1 MRFAPLV
8 LALFAL
14 TQCTPREPT
23 SVGSSQAPRP
33 TAPVVA
39 AATPPTAP
47 LPAPAAAVETKH
59 TIGAP
64 IQLGRLAIYPVVQP
78 LASQR
83 DPGPLMLLDDAL
95 AKGLAEVR
103 EVGNDA
109 VGQAPV
115 PANEVVERPRA
126 IGGRGNRADLDNQV
140 NQDHQNNQRNSL
152 DNRDMQQEYQQ
163 IQGRSAG
170 AVVNTLVIENKSD
183 TPIFV
188 LAGTVVKGGKQ
199 DRQIGQDFVVDAR
212 QTTPVDAF
220 CVEQGRWDTNR
231 DGAATEGKFSAVAA
245 LATSKVRAAGQYEKN
260 QQAVWDNVAVVNG
273 AHEKSAGSG
282 TLLATF
288 DDPTIKA
295 KLNELSKAI
304 IESLE
309 SKTNPHELIGLA
321 WAIDGRVQGVRY
333 FAHHRVY
340 ELVADKLASA
350 VAVDTLTAEAAGPA
364 EAGAAT
370 PGPVEVFRFIDEVEV
385 GEAELRAT
393 SGANDNIYRES
404 KRAWGSK
411 TVLKAKA
418 GKADLPLAY
427 DFVSK

>member
-1 MRFAPLV
+1 MRSAPLA

-14 TQCTPREPT
+14 TQCTSREPT

-39 AATPPTAP
+39 AATPAAPPTVP
-47 LPAPAAAVETKH
+47 LPAPAAAVDTKP
-59 TIGAP
+59 TIGDP

-103 EVGNDA
+103 EVGSDT
-109 VGQAPV
+109 VGEAPV
-115 PANEVVERPRA
+115 PVNEVIERRRA
-126 IGGRGNRADLDNQV
+126 TGVGNELNVQTNDNA
-140 NQDHQNNQRNSL
+140 NRHRNSL
-152 DNRDMQQEYQQ
+152 DNQDNQQEYQQ
-163 IQGRSAG
+163 IEGRSAG

-220 CVEQGRWDTNR
+220 CVEQGRWNTNR
-231 DGAATEGKFSAVAA
+231 DGAATDGKFSAVAA

-295 KLNELSKAI
+295 KLDELSRSI
-304 IESLE
+304 IEKLK
-309 SKTNPHELIGLA
+309 SKTNPQELIGLA
-321 WAIDGRVQGVRY
+321 WAVDGRVQGVRY

-340 ELVADKLASA
+340 DLVSDKLASA

-364 EAGAAT
+364 QAAVAT
-370 PGPVEVFRFIDEVEV
+370 PVPDEVFRFIDEVEV
-385 GEAELRAT
+385 GDAELRKT
-393 SGANDNIYRES
+393 SGANDNVYRES

-411 TVLKAKA
+411 TVIKAKA

>member
-1 MRFAPLV
+1 
-8 LALFAL
+8 
-14 TQCTPREPT
+14 
-23 SVGSSQAPRP
+23 
-33 TAPVVA
+33 VVA
-39 AATPPTAP
+39 AATAPTASTASAPPAPPTAP
-47 LPAPAAAVETKH
+47 LPVPAASVDAKP
-59 TIGAP
+59 TIGAA
-64 IQLGRLAIYPVVQP
+64 IQLGRLAVYPVIQP

-103 EVGNDA
+103 EVGTDA
-109 VGQAPV
+109 LPQAPV
-115 PANEVVERPRA
+115 PANEVVERRRA
-126 IGGRGNRADLDNQV
+126 RRITNELNLQTNQTNQTNDSPNR
-140 NQDHQNNQRNSL
+140 QRNSL
-152 DNRDMQQEYQQ
+152 DNQDMQQEVQQ
-163 IQGRSAG
+163 IGGQSAD

-220 CVEQGRWDTNR
+220 CVEQGRWNANR
-231 DGAATEGKFSAVAA
+231 DGAATDGKFSAVAA

-295 KLNELSKAI
+295 KLDELARKVIAELRARSNAQ
-304 IESLE
+304 
-309 SKTNPHELIGLA
+309 ELIGLA
-321 WAIDGRVQGVRY
+321 WAVDGRVQGVRY

-340 ELVADKLASA
+340 DLVSDKLASA
-350 VAVDTLTAEAAGPA
+350 VAVDLLTAEAAGPA
-364 EAGAAT
+364 QAGVAT
-370 PGPVEVFRFIDEVEV
+370 PGADEVFRFIDEVEV
-385 GEAELRAT
+385 GDAELRKT
-393 SGANDNIYRES
+393 SGANDNVYRES